1 MHRRTLFTALLQ
13 AAFACFVLQAAT
25 VHVARG
31 ILQAPILEA
40 STFPGDAIYIPD
52 SWFAHLRLCSNEH
65 ARTAWHE
72 KYSRVRALDMH
83 TPIHP

>member
-1 MHRRTLFTALLQ
+1 LHAGPLSASPDVVHSI
-13 AAFACFVLQAAT
+13 AAGRIACFVLQAAP

-52 SWFAHLRLCSNEH
+52 SWFARLRLRSNEH
-65 ARTAWHE
+65 ALMA
-72 KYSRVRALDMH
+72 
-83 TPIHP
+83 